1 MGKELPASQYTGKG
15 YLKKRMFE
23 RYTPLY
29 LNVASL
35 LPPPKS
41 CPTII
46 DLGCGVGY
54 FAKILYG
61 LGYLDY
67 IGLDFSE
74 DILNLAKKHMPHYS
88 YIKANLYSKKARIII
103 SNNSLFTMI
112 ETLEHISEDVDV
124 IKSMPKQSTI
134 IGSVPS
140 SQSAGHVRVFSGPS
154 AVVARYEKIIDFNFV
169 KKIHLRPK
177 AKSTITIFRG
187 TIK

>member
-1 MGKELPASQYTGKG
+1 MGRELPASQYTGKG
-15 YLKKRMFE
+15 YLKKNMLG

-29 LNVASL
+29 LDVASL
-35 LPPPKS
+35 LPPPNL
-41 CPTII
+41 CPNII

-61 LGYLDY
+61 LGYLNY

-74 DILNLAKKHMPHYS
+74 DILKLAKKHMPHYD
-88 YIKANLYSKKARIII
+88 YVQANLHSQKAKEIML
-103 SNNSLFTMI
+103 NNSLFTMI
-112 ETLEHISEDVDV
+112 ETLEHISEDIEV
-124 IKSMPKQSTI
+124 IKSLPKQSTL

-154 AVVARYEKIIDFNFV
+154 AVVARYEKIIDFNFF
-169 KKIHLRPK
+169 KKMHLRPN
-177 AKSTITIFRG
+177 AKTTITIFKG